1 MDTAMKNSLSAL
13 ATMEAA
19 SFEMSGMVGLDN
31 VGGAGGGHVYMTG
44 LSSTESSK

>member
-19 SFEMSGMVGLDN
+19 SVEISGMDGLDKDD
-31 VGGAGGGHVYMTG
+31 GGGREADLYT
-44 LSSTESSK
+44 